1 MQAMKEKAQ
10 ELFAKRDFAQLEEL
24 AERSRQDPKVFASGT
39 CAIVVFYRAF
49 HERPNTTSD
58 HEWQKEIE
66 GLQDWIAAKPESV
79 TARVALAS
87 VWVVYAWAARGNG
100 YGEKH
105 PELMM
110 ERLEKAHSVL
120 DEARRLGPKCPG
132 WYFQAENVALGEG
145 WGRKEVD
152 EVFEEGR
159 KLYPD
164 VLEISLARSYYL
176 QQRWYGNPGEWEAF
190 VTKSA
195 DQVGGEEGD
204 ILYARLLWYLDSKSD
219 NVFGDGDIPWERVKR
234 SFRVLLKR
242 YPESLNALGAFARL
256 ACHAQD
262 WATARQ
268 TFEQIGDRVELKTW
282 KNKAEFLAFRNEA
295 YRKR

>member
-1 MQAMKEKAQ
+1 
-10 ELFAKRDFAQLEEL
+10 
-24 AERSRQDPKVFASGT
+24 
-39 CAIVVFYRAF
+39 
-49 HERPNTTSD
+49 
-58 HEWQKEIE
+58 
-66 GLQDWIAAKPESV
+66 
-79 TARVALAS
+79 
-87 VWVVYAWAARGNG
+87 
-100 YGEKH
+100 
-105 PELMM
+105 MM